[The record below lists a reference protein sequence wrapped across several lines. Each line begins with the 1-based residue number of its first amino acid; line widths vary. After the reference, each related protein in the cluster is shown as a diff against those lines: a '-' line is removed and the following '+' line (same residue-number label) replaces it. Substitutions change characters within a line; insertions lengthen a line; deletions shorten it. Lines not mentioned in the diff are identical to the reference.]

1 MVAEWDTDISAT
13 FLIFRL
19 KSSTDAAF
27 FKVLGK
33 LFHKGTRRK
42 RSFVSNK
49 WCLVWAGSAFPQSFL
64 SYKQSEAERKDFED
78 IPEQGHSWFLYIIQT
93 FYFFRRR
100 YSLSQSRM
108 ERRWFELVSK
118 GNLVITLA
126 ARFCYFWRLSLK

>member
-1 MVAEWDTDISAT
+1 MVAVWDTDISAT

-19 KSSTDAAF
+19 KWSTDAAF

-64 SYKQSEAERKDFED
+64 SYKQSEAERKDIPED
-78 IPEQGHSWFLYIIQT
+78 IPKIFRSKVIHGFIHHSDFL
-93 FYFFRRR
+93 F
-100 YSLSQSRM
+100 LS
-108 ERRWFELVSK
+108 SK
-118 GNLVITLA
+118 I
-126 ARFCYFWRLSLK
+126 